1 MSIWQDFDIK
11 QYSKYG
17 IAQFHALKHIPAML
31 AFDHLEIIKD
41 AYLNLKEK
49 LYNSNI
55 AQYFLD
61 KYFSLKELQMTYE
74 IILWSKVDTRNFR
87 KLVQKLWLV
96 QDSWKHEEHVQH
108 RPAKLYHFTRKKYL

>member
-1 MSIWQDFDIK
+1 
-11 QYSKYG
+11 
-17 IAQFHALKHIPAML
+17 ML

-41 AYLNLKEK
+41 VYLNLKEK

-74 IILWSKVDTRNFR
+74 IIL
-87 KLVQKLWLV
+87 
-96 QDSWKHEEHVQH
+96 
-108 RPAKLYHFTRKKYL
+108 